1 MNIFGL
7 IVYTEEHPYIIKV
20 LKDNDYW
27 ASLNAKTK
35 NWILYAIK
43 PDNNHGHLT
52 KEYILPQL
60 GISDSDELPLLVIVA
75 IGPNRTL
82 LQRNYHIDDKDENT
96 AYRSLAEQV
105 SIVTE
110 AASRIIPE
118 YRSSTNVH
126 REAIKALEAEMASK
140 KWKTMTEAFVRL
152 IKYLVG
158 FI

>member
-20 LKDNDYW
+20 LRDNDYW

-43 PDNNHGHLT
+43 PDDDYSHLT

-60 GISDSDELPLLVIVA
+60 GINDSKELPLLVIVA
-75 IGPNRTL
+75 IGLDRSF
-82 LQRNYHIDDKDENT
+82 LQRSFQIDDKDENT
-96 AYRSLAEQV
+96 AYRSIMEQV

-126 REAIKALEAEMASK
+126 REAIKAIESELATK
-140 KWKTMTEAFVRL
+140 KWKKMTDAFVRL
-152 IKYLVG
+152 IKSLVG